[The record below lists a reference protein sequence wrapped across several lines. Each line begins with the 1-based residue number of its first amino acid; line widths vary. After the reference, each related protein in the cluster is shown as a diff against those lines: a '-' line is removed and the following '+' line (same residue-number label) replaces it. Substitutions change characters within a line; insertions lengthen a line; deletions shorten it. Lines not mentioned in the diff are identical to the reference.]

1 MCHVVLAVF
10 LCHPVQH
17 AAAAIIVEVHVNIG
31 QRDTVGV
38 EETLKQEV
46 IFNGIDLRDAE
57 TVGHATACGGATAG
71 SYAHVEFLAGGANEV
86 LHNEEVARETH
97 RLHNMQF
104 KLDALGGF
112 LI

>member
-1 MCHVVLAVF
+1 MRHVVLAVF

-17 AAAAIIVEVHVNIG
+17 AAAAIIVKVHVNIG

-38 EETLKQEV
+38 EETLKKEV

-57 TVGHATACGGATAG
+57 TVGHATTSGGATTG
-71 SYAHVEFLAGGANEV
+71 TDAHVEFLAGGANEV

-97 RLHNMQF
+97 CLHNMQF

>member
-38 EETLKQEV
+38 EKTLKKEV
-46 IFNGIDLRDAE
+46 VFNGIDLRDAE
-57 TVGHATACGGATAG
+57 TVGHATTCCGATAG
-71 SYAHVEFLAGGANEV
+71 TDAHVEFLTGGANEV

-112 LI
+112 LV